1 MVINMAMTK
10 TASVN
15 VRIQENIKKQAEQIL
30 ETIGIPR
37 ATAIDMFYRQIIMNK
52 GIPFSVTIPNEVIT
66 VDTLSEEELDN
77 ILTNGLSQAK
87 EGKSKSM
94 NLVFSKLESEI

>member
-1 MVINMAMTK
+1 MAMTK

>member
-1 MVINMAMTK
+1 M
-10 TASVN
+10 
-15 VRIQENIKKQAEQIL
+15 L
-30 ETIGIPR
+30 
-37 ATAIDMFYRQIIMNK
+37 NK

-87 EGKSKSM
+87 RVNQRYE
-94 NLVFSKLESEI
+94 FSIF

>member
-1 MVINMAMTK
+1 MVMTK